1 MAVHNLSSLIRKLV
15 LRENSEKKSQ
25 NTESVDPKHIY
36 VCLCLNDPNK
46 NKSRIIGDCVP
57 SQLYITSNNEQ
68 NYTLSLFIIVSDHIH
83 HHLSLNTSHPHLP
96 SKARVRCQRL
106 CRRDQCSGTEAE
118 WAMGDRSGIDEQL
131 SHPNNE
137 SQATL
142 ILTTDLD
149 LVSITESESRTGI
162 RQ

>member
-83 HHLSLNTSHPHLP
+83 HHLSLNTSHPSLP
-96 SKARVRCQRL
+96 SKAGVSDCVGEISAAGQRQSEPWETG
-106 CRRDQCSGTEAE
+106 RAS
-118 WAMGDRSGIDEQL
+118 MS
-131 SHPNNE
+131 S
-137 SQATL
+137 SL
-142 ILTTDLD
+142 IQIMNPKLH
-149 LVSITESESRTGI
+149 SS
-162 RQ
+162 